1 MASCTHNVLTSLGS
15 PSKQNAP
22 RTHIC
27 SPTFRRERS
36 LTATAALP
44 FGFGAFGFGSQ
55 ANAGAPGSPAHDGR
69 GHRGGPEGLEGGGSA
84 AGGPAITAASAS
96 VHSCTSPGSPHP
108 AAVAGAAAPGGVRRR
123 LSLPPLAAAAP
134 SAVTAAPATPFFS
147 GGDSDALLSDQHRV
161 GGEGGSTHLGL
172 MGVIVGSGTTIAGA
186 LHSKQQLHELLAEV
200 DLRDLLPG
208 LNPDLHASDPDA
220 VLPHSPRG
228 VTARQPHSP
237 HGSASSSHRGVDLL
251 REYRPSADLAQRR
264 QRLLE
269 ALHSSLA
276 AAPLGSTTAAV
287 PLPLLGGG
295 GGGGSGYGHW
305 RRSELLAGSVLP
317 RVVQFLTDELALAVP
332 AAGGP
337 GAAAVS
343 AGLLPMRGITSST
356 AMALECLCTLFSEEM
371 PELSAGAPACEN
383 WRAAVTTVVAVLAAA
398 RLPAATAWGSEYSY
412 WIPSAPAPAPVATS
426 PSAASAVNWGLLAG
440 LASDSRV
447 PPATAPSALSGA
459 AGRGGGADCTAD
471 AAGWSPDVSAAF
483 FAASALVRLARYPQL
498 ATAAVEGG
506 AVEAVVRLMGSRPAM
521 LAQMAVFA
529 AYKLLRVPTAAPGAQ
544 LSSPQGSPARTGD
557 DGGAATAVSGAT
569 APGGGGSGG
578 GGGREAALLAM
589 AQAGGLGALCS
600 CLRDLPDRPS
610 RDMASSLMLD
620 MALVPQVPAV
630 VARLNQ
636 VLPLVSVLGDR
647 RAEAATRM
655 YALLVLARLA
665 NHSPECQ
672 MDAVREGAIEPLLVL
687 VRRGSEEEQTHA
699 CRLLAILAQAV
710 PTHGRFK
717 ELGVVQAVLPLLR
730 GSHAPRGAHG
740 VGADGGGGGGGGGGG
755 SLPSSPGGSVHTPL
769 VSEHAASVVAVL
781 AQNPDMHFHV
791 VGVGAVPSLVPLLSA
806 GSEKARTY
814 VLAALMLLC
823 EGEERHAAVV
833 VRAGALPTL
842 VGLAGGMSALDG
854 ADGGSSC
861 GLSSSSRHGAHARE
875 FAAAVLCCMS
885 RYVDMQEELLA
896 HAAVP
901 ALVGCLAA
909 GGVDAAVHAA
919 EALVHLAG
927 GEAVCKRMVSADTAA
942 AAMVVSLLG
951 ADKPSA
957 RYWGLQLLRV
967 ISTDDTA
974 LGLLAG
980 LSREQLSRYCGP
992 SDSGSGLDEH
1002 VQGAGPSSRGS
1013 GGLRF
1018 RGGQLPFPWSGVEDA
1033 MPLGPPAPGSMIF
1046 GSGLMY
1052 GGLQQGDEGANAE
1065 AQRLLAGPL
1074 SVLLGPFA
1082 SGFSTS
1088 PASAAQA
1095 AAAPSNSA
1103 EANTSS
1109 ASMATGSGFAANCA
1123 PVPPDM
1129 AALEPVPSPPHGAK
1143 LVAALVRLLSWTDGG
1158 ASWQQGRCRVLAA
1171 WLLARMCDYPPLAP
1185 VVLASGAVRELA
1197 GMLAE
1202 EQHRTAALA
1211 AAAAAAAAE
1220 ATAAGELPESKA
1232 GELTIPLLPGE
1243 GEGLGL
1249 SESGGSGFHRSGT
1262 EMADG
1267 GAGGSMGLMGAGG
1280 PGMNARRAR
1289 FDSNAAAAS
1298 EAALLAMCRSLGWE
1312 GRQAVMAEL
1321 AVRQWLGQSLRLS
1334 GL

>member
-1 MASCTHNVLTSLGS
+1 M
-15 PSKQNAP
+15 
-22 RTHIC
+22 
-27 SPTFRRERS
+27 
-36 LTATAALP
+36 
-44 FGFGAFGFGSQ
+44 
-55 ANAGAPGSPAHDGR
+55 
-69 GHRGGPEGLEGGGSA
+69 HRGM
-84 AGGPAITAASAS
+84 
-96 VHSCTSPGSPHP
+96 
-108 AAVAGAAAPGGVRRR
+108 
-123 LSLPPLAAAAP
+123 
-134 SAVTAAPATPFFS
+134 
-147 GGDSDALLSDQHRV
+147 
-161 GGEGGSTHLGL
+161 
-172 MGVIVGSGTTIAGA
+172 MGTVVGSGTTIAGA
-186 LHSKQQLHELLAEV
+186 LHPNKQPLHELLAEV
-200 DLRDLLPG
+200 ELRGLLPG
-208 LNPDLHASDPDA
+208 LRPAPDTLDVA
-220 VLPHSPRG
+220 VLLPHSPRG
-228 VTARQPHSP
+228 AAVRQPHSP
-237 HGSASSSHRGVDLL
+237 PALASPASAHRGVDLL
-251 REYRPSADLAQRR
+251 REHRPCADLAQRR

-276 AAPLGSTTAAV
+276 AAPLAAAATG
-287 PLPLLGGG
+287 PGLLPGGLLGGG
-295 GGGGSGYGHW
+295 SVGGGTGYGHW
-305 RRSELLAGSVLP
+305 RRSEVLAGGVLP
-317 RVVQFLTDELALAVP
+317 RVVDFLTDELALAVP
-332 AAGGP
+332 GAGGP

-356 AMALECLCTLFSEEM
+356 AMALECLCTLFSEEL
-371 PELSAGAPACEN
+371 PELSASASAPVSDT
-383 WRAAVTTVVAVLAAA
+383 WRAGVTTVVAVLAAT
-398 RLPAATAWGSEYSY
+398 RLPAASAWSAEQSY
-412 WIPSAPAPAPVATS
+412 WIPSVPFMPAAKPTSPAATS
-426 PSAASAVNWGLLAG
+426 AVDWGLLAG
-440 LASDSRV
+440 LASDSRL
-447 PPATAPSALSGA
+447 PSGLPSAVGAGA
-459 AGRGGGADCTAD
+459 AGGADCSAD

-498 ATAAVEGG
+498 AAAAVEGG

-529 AYKLLRVPTAAPGAQ
+529 AYKLLRGPPAAPGPQ
-544 LSSPQGSPARTGD
+544 PIPSSPRGSPSRSDGG
-557 DGGAATAVSGAT
+557 GGAAEGGAG
-569 APGGGGSGG
+569 ACN
-578 GGGREAALLAM
+578 REAALLAM

-672 MDAVREGAIEPLLVL
+672 MDAVREGAIEPLLAL

-717 ELGVVQAVLPLLR
+717 ELGVVQSVLPLLR
-730 GSHAPRGAHG
+730 GSRSPAPSGPFGLGA
-740 VGADGGGGGGGGGGG
+740 GGG
-755 SLPSSPGGSVHTPL
+755 SGGSSSPTSSPGASQVTIHTPL

-791 VGVGAVPSLVPLLSA
+791 VGVGAVPALVPLLSA
-806 GSEKARTY
+806 GSDKARTY
-814 VLAALMLLC
+814 VLAALMLLG

-842 VGLAGGMSALDG
+842 VALAGGASTRE
-854 ADGGSSC
+854 GGSPSA
-861 GLSSSSRHGAHARE
+861 SSSRHATHAQE
-875 FAAAVLCCMS
+875 FSAAVLCCMS

-927 GEAVCKRMVSADTAA
+927 GEAVCKRMVSSDSAA
-942 AAMVVSLLG
+942 AAMVITLLG

-980 LSREQLSRYCGP
+980 LDHEQASRYGGNSGRSSGLEGP
-992 SDSGSGLDEH
+992 S
-1002 VQGAGPSSRGS
+1002 AGPSSRGS
-1013 GGLRF
+1013 SLWF
-1018 RGGQLPFPWSGVEDA
+1018 RGGQLPFPWSGVENA
-1033 MPLGPPAPGSMIF
+1033 KPLGPPAPGSMIL
-1046 GSGLMY
+1046 GNPSMY
-1052 GGLQQGDEGANAE
+1052 GARQPHDAAANAE

-1082 SGFSTS
+1082 SGFSTP
-1088 PASAAQA
+1088 PAAARWVDASSAQA
-1095 AAAPSNSA
+1095 AAPASEPTGPVAGPVASGSA
-1103 EANTSS
+1103 AGGEV
-1109 ASMATGSGFAANCA
+1109 CA
-1123 PVPPDM
+1123 PP
-1129 AALEPVPSPPHGAK
+1129 AFSAYERVPSPRHGVN
-1143 LVAALVRLLSWTDGG
+1143 LVTALVRLLGWTDGG

-1171 WLLARMCDYPPLAP
+1171 WLLARMCDHPPLAP
-1185 VVLASGAVRELA
+1185 LVLASGAVRELA

-1202 EQHRTAALA
+1202 EQQRAAALA
-1211 AAAAAAAAE
+1211 AAAAAAAAVDVA
-1220 ATAAGELPESKA
+1220 ATGELPESKT
-1232 GELTIPLLPGE
+1232 GELTIPMLPGE

-1249 SESGGSGFHRSGT
+1249 NESSGSSFNRGGM
-1262 EMADG
+1262 EVADG
-1267 GAGGSMGLMGAGG
+1267 GASGMSLMGAGS

-1298 EAALLAMCRSLGWE
+1298 EAALLAVCRSLGWE
-1312 GRQAVMAEL
+1312 GRQAVMGEL
-1321 AVRQWLGQSLRLS
+1321 ALRQWLGQSLRLG